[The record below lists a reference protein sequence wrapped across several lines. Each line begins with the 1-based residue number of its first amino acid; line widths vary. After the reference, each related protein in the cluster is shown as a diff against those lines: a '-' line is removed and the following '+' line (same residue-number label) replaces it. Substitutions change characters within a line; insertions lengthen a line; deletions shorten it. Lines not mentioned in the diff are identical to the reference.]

1 MRRLYLHQPL
11 IILLAFLIPFSLARA
26 AEPAPPTISVD
37 AEGKVTAKP
46 DMATLNLE
54 VETQSP
60 QSQTAA
66 AENARVSDA
75 LLQALKK
82 ILKPEEKIQTLSYRL
97 TPVRSYKDKTKPAEI
112 TGYQAI
118 HRFKMEVRDLAHLG
132 QVFDTALKNGASRVN
147 GPYWGHSQLE
157 ELQRQAAVEALAKA
171 QRLAAALA
179 QAAGVKIKG
188 LQQVST
194 HLRLIYPKASGE
206 VFVAAKRETPTPVEV
221 GEEEIKAN
229 VTAVFAVAP

>member
-1 MRRLYLHQPL
+1 MKRIYLHPLL
-11 IILLAFLIPFSLARA
+11 IILLATLLPQAAGA
-26 AEPAPPTISVD
+26 AESPPPTISVD

-66 AENARVSDA
+66 TENARVSDA
-75 LLQALKK
+75 LLQAMKK

-97 TPVRSYKDKTKPAEI
+97 MPMRSYKDKTKPEAV
-112 TGYQAI
+112 TGFRAI
-118 HRFKMEVRDLAHLG
+118 HRFKVEIRDLERLG
-132 QVFDTALKNGASRVN
+132 AALDTALKNGASKVN
-147 GPYWGHSQLE
+147 GPFWGHSRLE

-194 HLRLIYPKASGE
+194 QMRLIYPRASGE